1 MVVEQAVTAC
11 TLRKKVITVNNTDSA
26 ALLDSKEPPK
36 TRRGSEDI
44 QTDEVG
50 SGGQAPPV
58 VVLVVGLA
66 LPALSD
72 GRASLGCAPG

>member
-1 MVVEQAVTAC
+1 MVVVEQAVAAC
-11 TLRKKVITVNNTDSA
+11 TLRKKVIAVNKTDSA
-26 ALLDSKEPPK
+26 ALLDSREPLK

-44 QTDEVG
+44 QTDEIG
-50 SGGQAPPV
+50 SGGQAPMSSASSPV

-72 GRASLGCAPG
+72 